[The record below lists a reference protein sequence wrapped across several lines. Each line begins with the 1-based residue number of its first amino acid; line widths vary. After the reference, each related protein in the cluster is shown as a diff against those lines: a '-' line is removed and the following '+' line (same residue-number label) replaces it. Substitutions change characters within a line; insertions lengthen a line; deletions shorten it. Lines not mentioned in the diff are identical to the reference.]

1 ARVGQGARLER
12 CAVFEE
18 TEVAPGEALAE
29 VLAWGPHR
37 VPAPLTG
44 R

>member
-1 ARVGQGARLER
+1 VGQGARLER

-18 TEVAPGEALAE
+18 TQVAPGEVLTE

-37 VPAPLTG
+37 VPASLSG